1 VVNNVETI
9 ANVPYIVNNGVDW
22 FRSFGTDKSPGFK
35 VFAVSG
41 HVQRPGIYEAPLGTP
56 MSELLDYAG
65 GIREGHTLKFWLPG
79 GSSVPMLTPEHIDLP
94 MTYEAM
100 AEAGSMM
107 GTGTPMLYDDTTSVV
122 RAVTGWLDF
131 YKHESCGKCTPCREG
146 NWFIHDLVHRFDTG
160 RGERQQLKILDDV
173 CGQIMGRSFCA
184 LGDAAATPF
193 PAAMKYFADEFEAG
207 TTTPSSQAFDPA
219 ASTVFNEVR
228 A

>member
-1 VVNNVETI
+1 MPTSAGGDGAARLLEGRRGQPRLKPRSPAVAGLYACPTVVNNVETI

-22 FRSFGTDKSPGFK
+22 FRSFGTDKSRASRCSQSPDMCSALASTRRRWHAD
-35 VFAVSG
+35 V
-41 HVQRPGIYEAPLGTP
+41 GTARLRRRDP
-56 MSELLDYAG
+56 
-65 GIREGHTLKFWLPG
+65 RGHTLKFWLPG

-173 CGQIMGRSFCA
+173 R
-184 LGDAAATPF
+184 
-193 PAAMKYFADEFEAG
+193 ADHG
-207 TTTPSSQAFDPA
+207 PLVLRP
-219 ASTVFNEVR
+219 R
-228 A
+228 